1 MKREVREE
9 PRIVELTKNDAYLSE
24 LKSRY
29 STSTY
34 YDLSVRRESG
44 GWRIELTLKLL
55 ESTLEKNYQGKLF
68 EDHVEP
74 RAFAAV
80 LENRRVG
87 WIELGYDKWN
97 DRMRIWEFS
106 C

>member
-44 GWRIELTLKLL
+44 GWRIELTLKPF
-55 ESTLEKNYQGKLF
+55 ESTLEKNYEGKLF
-68 EDHVEP
+68 EDHVEEP
-74 RAFAAV
+74 RAFCSCIREQA
-80 LENRRVG
+80 G
-87 WIELGYDKWN
+87 WLD
-97 DRMRIWEFS
+97 
-106 C
+106 